1 MTRVFAALLFVA
13 LAGAAGSAKDERVII
28 YTPTIAGA
36 ARLGIRNAIRLVKEA
51 AVHAMSKTADGGF
64 VVQIDPVIDKGVL
77 TLYYDGKKRR
87 KLTFP
92 LQDIDPRLV
101 NVKVSGGADL
111 VGFETTAGAAL
122 LYWRAPKTMDPELFI
137 TSHGLGT
144 TRDPAFPDFTLR
156 MIAESLLV
164 LKSRAGLLTGADYA
178 RRFDEAVVRYRGA
191 GAKPELPEEVR
202 RFMVQAEAL
211 VRAQDPDRASCLYI
225 QALELAPWW
234 AEGHYNLALYLAAL
248 DEFDGAI
255 IEMKRYLALAPAAPD
270 ARTAQD
276 KIYEWEV
283 KIR

>member
-1 MTRVFAALLFVA
+1 MTRVFATLLLVA
-13 LAGAAGSAKDERVII
+13 LAGSAGSAEDERVIV

-36 ARLGIRNAIRLVKEA
+36 ARLGIRNATRLVKEA
-51 AVHAMSKTADGGF
+51 AAHAFSKTADGGF
-64 VVQIDPVIDKGVL
+64 VVQIEPAIEKGAL

-101 NVKVSGGADL
+101 NVKVSRGADL
-111 VGFETTAGAAL
+111 VGFETTAGAAV
-122 LYWRAPKTMDPELFI
+122 LYWRASKTMDPELFI
-137 TSHGLGT
+137 TSHGTGT